1 MLICVKSKHGC
12 SSGMMS
18 WNVIVMR
25 LVCKDSNNVDSEIHY
40 FKDGSIPLFC
50 SVDLRVF
57 RVISQFITF
66 YRTLWCCCAQ
76 TFGLDGTAHVVL
88 HFINS
93 FCSFVHIF
101 LTFLSFSH
109 GFVLTFAPFFAGFLR
124 FLPDFSRLFL
134 SSLFATD
141 FTF

>member
-25 LVCKDSNNVDSEIHY
+25 FVCKDSNNVDSEIHY

-50 SVDLRVF
+50 SVDFFAQSLLYLDLW
-57 RVISQFITF
+57 SDWWSSGWYHSTSHFIEL
-66 YRTLWCCCAQ
+66 YDVAVVLY
-76 TFGLDGTAHVVL
+76 VL

-93 FCSFVHIF
+93 
-101 LTFLSFSH
+101 
-109 GFVLTFAPFFAGFLR
+109 
-124 FLPDFSRLFL
+124 
-134 SSLFATD
+134 SSLITFSFTVQLYFEVQGSISLLFD
-141 FTF
+141 FFSGYIRISLH